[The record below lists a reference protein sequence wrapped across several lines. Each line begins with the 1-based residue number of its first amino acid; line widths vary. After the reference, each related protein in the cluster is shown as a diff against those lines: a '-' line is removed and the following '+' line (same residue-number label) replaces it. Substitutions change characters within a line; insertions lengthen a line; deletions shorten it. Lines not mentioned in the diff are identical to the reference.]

1 MTPESRT
8 QGKIIAISGPSGVG
22 KSTVSGELLELPRFV
37 RIVTYT
43 TRAPRPGEVAGQ
55 HYHFLTHEEFEKG
68 IRDGMFLEHAH
79 VHGHRYGTPRK
90 AVEEAVDAGKY
101 VILVIDVQGVA
112 ELQKREGLD
121 LPPME
126 TVFLL
131 PPDDRTLER
140 RLEER
145 GTETGTEI
153 EARLR
158 TARAEMRE
166 KDSYDHVVVNGDLK
180 NTTREILKAIGYTE
194 P

>member
-22 KSTVSGELLELPRFV
+22 KSTVSGELLKLPRFDRV
-37 RIVTYT
+37 VTCT
-43 TRAPRPGEVAGQ
+43 TRAPRPGEVAGK
-55 HYHFLTHEEFEKG
+55 HYHFLTHEEFEEH
-68 IRDGMFLEHAH
+68 IREGKFLEHAL
-79 VHGHRYGTPRK
+79 VHGCHYGTPRK
-90 AVEEAVDAGKY
+90 AVEDAVEEGKY

-112 ELQKREGLD
+112 ELRKREGLG

-145 GTETGTEI
+145 GTETGTEL
-153 EARLR
+153 ETRLR

-166 KDSYDHVVVNGDLK
+166 KDAYDHVVVNGDLK
-180 NTTREILKAIGYTE
+180 KTTREILKAIGYTE